1 MAKKELTDAEKSGFP
16 ENWGG
21 SEFDAGESGLLPHT
35 PFQNNPDVAD
45 QVRGD
50 PRIDGPYIEDI
61 RNAQAAAARE
71 VKDSEAKKFVDE
83 KRKES
88 EAKLASTSNVT
99 EKKKGSAKENK
110 TGSGGV
116 DASNVIH
123 PTVAPVKAS
132 AKVPVGK
139 ATDKVTG
146 KPAK

>member
-1 MAKKELTDAEKSGFP
+1 MGKKQTDAELSGFP

-50 PRIDGPYIEDI
+50 PRIDGPYLDDI
-61 RNAQAAAARE
+61 RNAQAEASRQI
-71 VKDSEAKKFVDE
+71 KDAEAKKFVDE
-83 KRKES
+83 KRKEA
-88 EAKLASTSNVT
+88 EAKLASTSLKS
-99 EKKKGSAKENK
+99 EAKKSSSKENV
-110 TGSGGV
+110 SGVSGV
-116 DASNVIH
+116 TAEQVIH
-123 PTVAPVKAS
+123 PAVAPVKAS

-139 ATDKVTG
+139 ATDKNTG